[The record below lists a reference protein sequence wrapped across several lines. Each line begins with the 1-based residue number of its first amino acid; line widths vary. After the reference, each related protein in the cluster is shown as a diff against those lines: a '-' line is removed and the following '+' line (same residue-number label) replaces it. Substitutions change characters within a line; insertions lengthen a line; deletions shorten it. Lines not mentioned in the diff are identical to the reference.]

1 MYFGIQCNA
10 YILVCWGCHD
20 KIAHPQKLE
29 WQTFVFLQP
38 QRLDTQDHSVVGVDS
53 PKDLVLDLQTMTFSG
68 SSLAP
73 SSVCTL
79 PGVSFCVQF
88 PFLTWTRVILD

>member
-1 MYFGIQCNA
+1 MRSGFQCDA
-10 YILVCWGCHD
+10 YLLVCWGCHD

-29 WQTFVFLQP
+29 GQTFVFLQL
-38 QRLDTQDHSVVGVDS
+38 QRLDIKDHSVLGVDS
-53 PKDLVLDLQTMTFSG
+53 PKDLLPDVQTMTFSA

-73 SSVCTL
+73 PLCAPI